1 MKRFIENRPSSDTAR
16 RPLPPLAG
24 NLLFLGALFAMSL
37 LVMAIEKPLFLL
49 WYHAQAA
56 EASAA
61 ELALVVWNGLK
72 LDQTVAGYITALPLL
87 VVLAAL
93 WIPGRWS
100 RSVLKGYLL
109 VIAAVAAT
117 AFAANLAL
125 YEYWAFPLDSSVL
138 QYLASPKEALAS
150 VTAGQLLLQLL
161 VAAAVFGGMAWCYL
175 RVLRLYDP
183 ARRSTHRA
191 GSTLVLLLAAG
202 VLFLPIRGGV
212 SVATA
217 NVSKVYFS
225 GRMFLNHAAVNP
237 LFSFLSTLSDGDDAL
252 YEYEFF
258 PEPERAAIFEPLRG
272 DLPAGIGTDTLLR
285 TRRPNVVLFLVES
298 FGRSTVDERVGGEPV
313 APEFQRLKGEG
324 VYFDNLFANSF
335 RTDRGTVAV
344 LSGFPAQ
351 TKMSVMKLPVKS
363 QRLPSIARS
372 LRREGYATS
381 FYYGGDLNFTNTASY
396 LYGTGF
402 DRLTWQ
408 KDLHFDAPTSKWG
421 YADDVVID
429 AFTDHV
435 LAEAASQR
443 PFFAAMLTL
452 SSHEPFDVP
461 FAKFDDPML
470 NAMAFTDACL
480 GRFVERV
487 RQTPVWKDL
496 LVILIADH
504 AYPYPYGIANS
515 DALRHRIPMLWLGG
529 AVRRPAVVETYGSQ
543 SDLAATLLAQLGIA
557 HGDFL
562 FSRDLFDPARPKF
575 GYWCFNNGFGVAD
588 AGGTTIFDCTS
599 ARVIS
604 PDSTAAQ
611 LRDGKAML
619 QTTTRRYGSCKNPE
633 NRNPICAIRCMNFDY
648 AEFKNRPFGRGGS
661 YRYRKIGEGRE
672 NRPYGTGS

>member
-109 VIAAVAAT
+109 VIAAVSAT

-150 VTAGQLLLQLL
+150 ITAGQLLLQLL

-443 PFFAAMLTL
+443 PFFAAVLTL

-487 RQTPVWKDL
+487 RQTPVWDDL

-588 AGGTTIFDCTS
+588 AGGTTIFDCPS

-619 QTTTRRYGSCKNPE
+619 QTTYK
-633 NRNPICAIRCMNFDY
+633 AIR
-648 AEFKNRPFGRGGS
+648 EL
-661 YRYRKIGEGRE
+661 
-672 NRPYGTGS
+672 

>member
-109 VIAAVAAT
+109 VIAAVSAT

-408 KDLHFDAPTSKWG
+408 RELHFGAPTSKWG

-470 NAMAFTDACL
+470 NAMAFTDASL

-487 RQTPVWKDL
+487 RQTPVWNDL

-619 QTTTRRYGSCKNPE
+619 QTTYK
-633 NRNPICAIRCMNFDY
+633 AIR
-648 AEFKNRPFGRGGS
+648 EL
-661 YRYRKIGEGRE
+661 
-672 NRPYGTGS
+672 

>member
-175 RVLRLYDP
+175 RVLRLYNP

-470 NAMAFTDACL
+470 NAMAFTDASL

-487 RQTPVWKDL
+487 RQTPVWNDL

-619 QTTTRRYGSCKNPE
+619 QTTYK
-633 NRNPICAIRCMNFDY
+633 AIR
-648 AEFKNRPFGRGGS
+648 EL
-661 YRYRKIGEGRE
+661 
-672 NRPYGTGS
+672 

>member
-109 VIAAVAAT
+109 VIAAVSAT

-470 NAMAFTDACL
+470 NAMAFTDTCL

-487 RQTPVWKDL
+487 RQTPVWDDL

-619 QTTTRRYGSCKNPE
+619 QTTYK
-633 NRNPICAIRCMNFDY
+633 AIR
-648 AEFKNRPFGRGGS
+648 EL
-661 YRYRKIGEGRE
+661 
-672 NRPYGTGS
+672 

>member
-381 FYYGGDLNFTNTASY
+381 FYYGGDLNFTNPASY

-487 RQTPVWKDL
+487 RQTPVWDDL

-619 QTTTRRYGSCKNPE
+619 QTTYK
-633 NRNPICAIRCMNFDY
+633 AIR
-648 AEFKNRPFGRGGS
+648 EL
-661 YRYRKIGEGRE
+661 
-672 NRPYGTGS
+672 

>member
-109 VIAAVAAT
+109 VIAAVSAT

-313 APEFQRLKGEG
+313 APEFLRLKGAG

-470 NAMAFTDACL
+470 NAMAFTDASL

-487 RQTPVWKDL
+487 RQTPVWNDL

-619 QTTTRRYGSCKNPE
+619 QTTYK
-633 NRNPICAIRCMNFDY
+633 AIR
-648 AEFKNRPFGRGGS
+648 EL
-661 YRYRKIGEGRE
+661 
-672 NRPYGTGS
+672 

>member
-109 VIAAVAAT
+109 VIAAVSAT

-175 RVLRLYDP
+175 SVLRLYDP

-217 NVSKVYFS
+217 NDSKVYFS

-487 RQTPVWKDL
+487 RQTPVWDDL

-619 QTTTRRYGSCKNPE
+619 QTTYK
-633 NRNPICAIRCMNFDY
+633 AIR
-648 AEFKNRPFGRGGS
+648 EL
-661 YRYRKIGEGRE
+661 
-672 NRPYGTGS
+672 

>member
-470 NAMAFTDACL
+470 NAMAFTDASL

-487 RQTPVWKDL
+487 RQTPVWNDL

-619 QTTTRRYGSCKNPE
+619 QTTYK
-633 NRNPICAIRCMNFDY
+633 AIR
-648 AEFKNRPFGRGGS
+648 EL
-661 YRYRKIGEGRE
+661 
-672 NRPYGTGS
+672 

>member
-272 DLPAGIGTDTLLR
+272 DLPAGIRTDTLLR

-470 NAMAFTDACL
+470 NAMAFTDASL

-487 RQTPVWKDL
+487 RQTPVWDDL

-611 LRDGKAML
+611 LRVGKAML
-619 QTTTRRYGSCKNPE
+619 ETT
-633 NRNPICAIRCMNFDY
+633 
-648 AEFKNRPFGRGGS
+648 FKAL
-661 YRYRKIGEGRE
+661 RE
-672 NRPYGTGS
+672 L

>member
-61 ELALVVWNGLK
+61 ELALVVWNGLE

-109 VIAAVAAT
+109 VIAAVSAT

-237 LFSFLSTLSDGDDAL
+237 LFSCLSTLSDGDDAL
-252 YEYEFF
+252 YESEFF

-344 LSGFPAQ
+344 QSGFPAQ

-470 NAMAFTDACL
+470 NAMAFTDASL

-487 RQTPVWKDL
+487 RQTPVWNDL

-619 QTTTRRYGSCKNPE
+619 QTTYK
-633 NRNPICAIRCMNFDY
+633 AIR
-648 AEFKNRPFGRGGS
+648 EL
-661 YRYRKIGEGRE
+661 
-672 NRPYGTGS
+672 

>member
-408 KDLHFDAPTSKWG
+408 KDLRFDTPPADWG
-421 YADDVVID
+421 YDDAVMCDWFADRVI
-429 AFTDHV
+429 ALSGKGEPF
-435 LAEAASQR
+435 LAG
-443 PFFAAMLTL
+443 MLTL
-452 SSHEPFDVP
+452 SSHRPFDVP
-461 FAKFDDPML
+461 FSKFDDKEL
-470 NAMAFTDACL
+470 NAFAFSDECV
-480 GRFVERV
+480 GRMVDKLKAS
-487 RQTPVWKDL
+487 PAWDNLL
-496 LVILIADH
+496 LVLVADH
-504 AYPYPYGIANS
+504 GYPWPRSLSYNEP
-515 DALRHRIPMLWLGG
+515 LRHRIPMIWLGG
-529 AVRRPAVVETYGSQ
+529 AVAAPRVVDTYASQ
-543 SDLAATLLAQLGIA
+543 IDICATILGQLEVA
-557 HGDFL
+557 H
-562 FSRDLFDPARPKF
+562 DPPRKF
-575 GYWCFNNGFGVAD
+575 AYYAFNDGFGVVD
-588 AGGTTIFDCTS
+588 ASGEAVWDATS
-599 ARVIS
+599 
-604 PDSTAAQ
+604 
-611 LRDGKAML
+611 GKAVSETAPGLLDIGRTML
-619 QTTTRRYGSCKNPE
+619 QTTYVDIG
-633 NRNPICAIRCMNFDY
+633 NR
-648 AEFKNRPFGRGGS
+648 
-661 YRYRKIGEGRE
+661 
-672 NRPYGTGS
+672 

>member
-117 AFAANLAL
+117 AFAANLAV

-487 RQTPVWKDL
+487 RQTPVWDDL

-619 QTTTRRYGSCKNPE
+619 QTTYK
-633 NRNPICAIRCMNFDY
+633 AIR
-648 AEFKNRPFGRGGS
+648 EL
-661 YRYRKIGEGRE
+661 
-672 NRPYGTGS
+672 

>member
-252 YEYEFF
+252 YEYEFV

-272 DLPAGIGTDTLLR
+272 DLPAGIETDTLLC
-285 TRRPNVVLFLVES
+285 TRRPNIVLFLVES

-487 RQTPVWKDL
+487 RQTPVWDDL

-529 AVRRPAVVETYGSQ
+529 AVRRPTVVETYGSQ

-619 QTTTRRYGSCKNPE
+619 QTTYK
-633 NRNPICAIRCMNFDY
+633 AIR
-648 AEFKNRPFGRGGS
+648 EL
-661 YRYRKIGEGRE
+661 
-672 NRPYGTGS
+672 

>member
-175 RVLRLYDP
+175 RVLRLYNP

-191 GSTLVLLLAAG
+191 GSMLVLLLAAG

-225 GRMFLNHAAVNP
+225 GRVFLNHAAVNP

-272 DLPAGIGTDTLLR
+272 DLPAGIRTDTLLR

-487 RQTPVWKDL
+487 RQTPVWDDL

-619 QTTTRRYGSCKNPE
+619 QTTYK
-633 NRNPICAIRCMNFDY
+633 AIR
-648 AEFKNRPFGRGGS
+648 EL
-661 YRYRKIGEGRE
+661 
-672 NRPYGTGS
+672 